1 MVPEDEDV
9 VIDDEAGILPG
20 EPGPGDPAPGTS
32 DDALDGLLRVDGN
45 LKNLW
50 GHFRG
55 DMAIVA
61 GHARDQFTMLAKYAG
76 SLAGDAKGKAI
87 AVFKKAR
94 DYFHRLSDALQRGM
108 NPKRFLIDAKRIG
121 QIIESDLAS
130 IANEKMRQMGAMLL
144 KSAMN
149 FLERI
154 GGLALK
160 MLGIA

>member
-1 MVPEDEDV
+1 MFTEDEDLV
-9 VIDDEAGILPG
+9 VDDGESGI
-20 EPGPGDPAPGTS
+20 EPAAPSAPVSAEDLLGDT
-32 DDALDGLLRVDGN
+32 LRVDGN

-76 SLAGDAKGKAI
+76 DLAGDAKGKAI

-94 DYFHRLSDALQRGM
+94 DYFHALNDALQRGM
-108 NPKRFLIDAKRIG
+108 NPKRFLEDAKRIA
-121 QIIESDLAS
+121 QIIETDLAS

-144 KSAMN
+144 KWVMN
-149 FLERI
+149 FLEVI

-160 MLGIA
+160 MLGFA